1 MYIAPY
7 RNDLVSEWHQLYT
20 LLLFAFPLQNQT
32 VMDEFLAPACIHL
45 ERKWTNLAALQS
57 FTIPAASAVSLR
69 GTDVWADVPSAWGF
83 ILVERVTVYK
93 LTLHR

>member
-1 MYIAPY
+1 MTGQRTASAVHTVIVCLPIAKPDCY
-7 RNDLVSEWHQLYT
+7 GRV
-20 LLLFAFPLQNQT
+20 FGT
-32 VMDEFLAPACIHL
+32 VGSPACIHL
-45 ERKWTNLAALQS
+45 ERKWTNVAALQS
-57 FTIPAASAVSLR
+57 FTITAASAASLR